1 MEILI
6 NKYPDIITDFSQL
19 IKFSFNKSLK
29 YYNQKICKFKAEYY
43 FLINVN
49 KSLFSKKEG
58 NKDLQMIDEVINLI
72 NKIKTNHKS
81 AKIKI
86 FTYKKYVKEV
96 IKIKKD
102 DIIDK
107 NKIIDIIIKEI
118 DEPPQSDIILSLSD
132 LYMKNEQYL
141 IGEKKEKNK
150 IMKII
155 IINNEKEKYKNNN
168 EKLFTNKE
176 LEKIL
181 NIFIN
186 GKTCFFGVEFIYLN
200 NSLFQ
205 NFEEIIY
212 KNNEILRRA
221 ENLNNELYEKWQ
233 DINSNEEISDGIKKL
248 DELLKFFKNI
258 LNSVFFI
265 KDKIKNIKD
274 EKAKEKYSQKI
285 EDYITSNNLNNI
297 KEGIISSDI
306 NESFMEELNSYK
318 KIINGIEMNNYIN
331 DENQNI
337 KEINSICLNN
347 VSMFLLKQ
355 KEYIFKFLDILE
367 KSISFIDSIE
377 KEIFNQTKDIIYIN
391 NIDNE
396 KIEEEENE
404 EEEIR

>member
-43 FLINVN
+43 FLMNVN

-186 GKTCFFGVEFIYLN
+186 EKTCFFGVEFIYLN

-258 LNSVFFI
+258 LNSIFFI

-306 NESFMEELNSYK
+306 NESYTEELNSYK

-337 KEINSICLNN
+337 K
-347 VSMFLLKQ
+347 
-355 KEYIFKFLDILE
+355 
-367 KSISFIDSIE
+367 
-377 KEIFNQTKDIIYIN
+377 
-391 NIDNE
+391 
-396 KIEEEENE
+396 
-404 EEEIR
+404 